1 MNNEK
6 EFENQNSDNSAW
18 PGNSGADEEV
28 TGRRVAAEKVTPV
41 EKDSDKGEKKE
52 MPWILETLLVIVC
65 VL

>member
-18 PGNSGADEEV
+18 PGNSGANEEV

-41 EKDSDKGEKKE
+41 EKDSDKGEKLSL
-52 MPWILETLLVIVC
+52 IHI
-65 VL
+65 